1 MMNKVKPWE
10 FISENGEFVLENPEK
25 SSYLYFP
32 IANEAGVMSS
42 ITPSLNGDIKS
53 SQNTFLMTP
62 VSAEDLHNTKSSR
75 NFWINIE
82 GKGPWSV
89 SGTSPAQ
96 VAYTFQKD
104 SPETVRL
111 EAGFLWHKIIREN
124 KNLGIKAEVTNFAPV
139 DNHKVE
145 LMRVDITNSSEAA
158 IVITPTAAVPIYG
171 RSADN
176 LRDHRHVTSLLHRIK
191 TVDNGVVVK
200 PTLSFDERGH
210 KSNNVL
216 YSILG
221 VEGCGEKPVGFF
233 PEVEEFI
240 GEGGSFEW
248 PEAVVCN
255 KEAYSVSGENFEGY
269 EAIGALRFK
278 RAELLPGETKTF
290 VIMMSINEAGD
301 ETEITEL
308 ISKYG
313 SEEKVEAALESCKEF
328 WKNKL
333 EKPQFKSGDGKFDSW
348 MKWINLQPIL
358 RRIYGC
364 SFLPHHDYGRG
375 GRGWRDL
382 WQDCLALLIM
392 EPEEVRTLLY
402 NNYAGVR
409 IDGSNATI
417 IGSKPGEFIADRNNI
432 ARIWMDHGAWPFIT
446 TKLYLDLSGDLDFLL
461 EGQEYFKDRLAGR
474 CSNHDENWTIG
485 EGNKLKTVEGETYK
499 GTILE
504 HILIQTLT
512 PFFNVGIHNNIKLE
526 GADWNDGLDMAD
538 EKGESVAF
546 TAFYGSNLIEI
557 AALLRNLKKR
567 KDISKVSI
575 AKEMLVLLDS
585 LSTSVNYE
593 SVEEKTSLLKKYF
606 ESCRSRISG
615 STVEIA
621 IDDLAADLE
630 RKGNWIINHIRQNEW
645 VRNAEGYEWF
655 NGYYDNSGNRVEGDH
670 AFGTRMNLTSQVF
683 TTMGGAATE
692 EQVKSIIKSADK
704 YLKDDKVG
712 GYRLNTNYHEVKKDL
727 GRLFGFAF
735 GHKENGAMFSHM
747 SIMYG
752 NALYKRGFAEAG
764 YEVINSI
771 YSQCADYEES
781 RIYPGVPEYIN
792 EKGRGMYHYLTGSA
806 SWMLLTVLTEI
817 FGVKGELGDLVI
829 EPKLLGKQFDAE
841 GKASVKALF
850 AQRDIKVQY
859 INPDKLSHGQ
869 YKILSAVLDGR
880 NVECTIEGS
889 KASIS
894 RTIIET
900 LASDMSHELVIELG

>member
-42 ITPSLNGDIKS
+42 ITPTLNGDIKS
-53 SQNTFLMTP
+53 SQNTFLMAP
-62 VSAEDLHNTKSSR
+62 VSAEDLHNSKSAR
-75 NFWINIE
+75 NFWINIKGE
-82 GKGPWSV
+82 GPWSV
-89 SGTSPAQ
+89 SGNSPMQ
-96 VAYTFQKD
+96 TAYSFQKD
-104 SPETVRL
+104 APETVRL

-124 KNLGIKAEVTNFAPV
+124 KSLGIKAEVTNFAPA

-145 LMRVDITNSSEAA
+145 LMQVSITNTKDIA
-158 IVITPTAAVPIYG
+158 IEITPTAAIPLYG

-210 KSNNVL
+210 KSNNVI
-216 YSILG
+216 YSVLG
-221 VEGCGEKPVGFF
+221 VDGSGNNPIGFF

-240 GEGGSFEW
+240 GEGGSLDW

-255 KEAYSVSGENFEGY
+255 KEAYSISGEIFEGY

-278 RAELLPGETKTF
+278 NAELLPGETKTF
-290 VIMMSINEAGD
+290 VIMMAINEEGNEA
-301 ETEITEL
+301 EAEEL
-308 ISKYG
+308 INKYG
-313 SEEKVEAALESCKEF
+313 SEEKVAAALEKVKEF
-328 WKNKL
+328 WKKKL
-333 EKPQFKSGDGKFDSW
+333 QKPEFKSGDAKFDNW

-392 EPEEVRTLLY
+392 EPEEVRNLLY

-432 ARIWMDHGAWPFIT
+432 ARIWMDHGAWPFLT

-474 CSNHDENWTIG
+474 CTDHDENWTIK
-485 EGNKLKTVEGETYK
+485 EGNKLKTANGDIYK
-499 GTILE
+499 GSILE
-504 HILIQTLT
+504 HILIQNLT
-512 PFFNVGIHNNIKLE
+512 PFFNVGMHNNIKLE

-546 TAFYGSNLIEI
+546 TAFYGSNLLEI
-557 AALLRNLKKR
+557 ARLLKELKNR
-567 KDISKVSI
+567 KAVDKVSI
-575 AKEMLVLLDS
+575 AEEMLVLLDS
-585 LSTSVNYE
+585 LRSSVNYD
-593 SVEEKTSLLKKYF
+593 SVEDKTKLLKEYF
-606 ESCRSRISG
+606 ESCKSKVSG
-615 STVEIA
+615 STVEVA
-621 IDDLAADLE
+621 IDELAADLE
-630 RKGNWIINHIRQNEW
+630 KKGNWIINHVRQNEW
-645 VRNAEGYEWF
+645 VKNAEGYEWF
-655 NGYYDNSGNRVEGDH
+655 NGYYDNSGRRVEGDH
-670 AFGTRMNLTSQVF
+670 DLGTRMNLTSQVF

-692 EQVKSIIKSADK
+692 EQVRSIIKSADK

-747 SIMYG
+747 AIMYG

-771 YSQCADYEES
+771 YSQCADYEKS

-806 SWMLLTVLTEI
+806 SWMLLTVLTEV
-817 FGVKGELGDLVI
+817 FGVKGELGDLVL
-829 EPKLLGKQFDAE
+829 EPKLLSKQFDTE
-841 GKASVKALF
+841 GLVSINALF
-850 AQRDIKVQY
+850 AQRDIKVTY
-859 INPDKLSHGQ
+859 NNPNKLSFGQ
-869 YKILSAVLDGR
+869 YKVLSVVIDGDS
-880 NVECTIEGS
+880 VDCTIEGG
-889 KASIS
+889 KVTID
-894 RTIIET
+894 RTIIEA
-900 LASDMSHELVIELG
+900 LAPEKTHELLIELG